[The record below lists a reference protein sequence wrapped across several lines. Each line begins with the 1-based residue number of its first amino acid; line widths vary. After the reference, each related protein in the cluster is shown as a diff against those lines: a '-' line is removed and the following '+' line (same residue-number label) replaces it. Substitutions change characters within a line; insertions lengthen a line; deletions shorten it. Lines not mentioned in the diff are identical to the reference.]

1 MIKQLLV
8 SAAVAAMAFSTQ
20 AAPTVLW
27 TADAPTGDAIE
38 GWHDFLVLSPEDAAV
53 LNAGDIV
60 SMTITSKGTTG
71 WPQVGIFE
79 GNVGWPPLA
88 STGAGDVPNT
98 VSLSITY
105 DMAEKI
111 HQNGAT
117 FKGESVYVSE
127 IAYEKSAIEVGPNTV
142 WFGPKQCGW
151 GDAVSISNEVF
162 ADVKAGDKIQ
172 VQYDTAASEH
182 TLQIIL
188 GGWSGL
194 NLATY
199 EAGNYDFMTIDEETG
214 WITIELVEALANF
227 DKDVDGAIKN
237 NDAFKLLKEGGVVMQ
252 GPCIVNQV
260 LYVPAGEEPTVNYY
274 AVGGFQG
281 WNVEEP
287 AQFTF
292 ADGVYTLVAEN
303 ASTMKISTLAGDWD
317 SFNSATIAPSDAAQ
331 IFDDG
336 SVPFVVTP
344 DYEFVMDYEATWT
357 VTINPE
363 QKSIKFATNDPRPQV
378 DIYVRGGMNGWEAV
392 DAWKLSSTDG
402 NIYKLANAN
411 IEAGVEFKIADASWG
426 TINYGLGAAI
436 EPNTTAT
443 LIYNAGNIKL
453 SQSVENATVEFNL
466 TDKTLVVSTG
476 TGVEAIDSNDGTA
489 VYYNLQGV
497 KVANPTEGS
506 IYIIKKGNKVSK
518 VAF

>member
-1 MIKQLLV
+1 MIKQLLATAAI
-8 SAAVAAMAFSTQ
+8 AAVSLCAT

-27 TADAPTGDAIE
+27 TADAPEGEAIE
-38 GWHDFLVLSPEDAAV
+38 GWHDFLKLSAEESAV

-60 SMTITSKGTTG
+60 TMTITAKGTTG

-79 GNVGWPPLA
+79 GDTGWPPLA
-88 STGAGDVPNT
+88 STGAGDVPNSVT
-98 VSLSITY
+98 LAITY

-127 IAYEKSAIEVGPNTV
+127 ISYEKSAIEVGPYTV
-142 WFGPKQCGW
+142 WFGPKQCAW
-151 GDAVSISNEVF
+151 GDAVSVSNEVF
-162 ADVKAGDKIQ
+162 ADVKVGDKLQ
-172 VQYDTAASEH
+172 VQYDTAAPEH

-227 DKDVDGAIKN
+227 DLTVDGDVKN
-237 NDAFKLLKEGGVVMQ
+237 YDAFKLLKEGGVVMQ

-260 LYVPAGEEPTVNYY
+260 LFVPASDASVNYY

-287 AQFTF
+287 AQFTL
-292 ADGVYTLVAEN
+292 ADGVYTLVAEK
-303 ASTMKISTLAGDWD
+303 ASTMKISTLYGNWED
-317 SFNSATIAPSDAAQ
+317 FNSATIAPSMTDQ

-357 VTINPE
+357 VTINPD
-363 QKSIKFATNDPRPQV
+363 QQSIKFSTNDPRPQV

-392 DAWKLSSTDG
+392 DEWKLTSTDG
-402 NIYKLANAN
+402 NIYKLANVSIA
-411 IEAGVEFKIADASWG
+411 EGVEFKIADSSWG
-426 TINYGLGAAI
+426 TINYGASEAVAPNVPAI
-436 EPNTTAT
+436 
-443 LIYNAGNIKL
+443 LVYNGNNIKL
-453 SQSVENATVEFNL
+453 TEAVENAEVEFDL
-466 TDKTLVVSTG
+466 STKTLTVNTG
-476 TGVEAIDSNDGTA
+476 TGINAINSDNATT
-489 VYYNLQGV
+489 VFYNLQGV
-497 KVANPTEGS
+497 KVANPTEGN

-518 VAF
+518 IAF